1 MAFITKQ
8 RLAELEL
15 KESQFEHLRHKYQ
28 EQQIE
33 LEIRKRNEFSR
44 ENMINYRENMV
55 IHEEP
60 DTGRKVR
67 EFTTTLKTVVEDEE
81 KTLADYLENS
91 PFKKELIQLTEP
103 TW

>member
-28 EQQIE
+28 EQKIE
-33 LEIRKRNEFSR
+33 LEIRKRNDFSR

-55 IHEEP
+55 VHEEP

-67 EFTTTLKTVVEDEE
+67 EFTTTLKTVVEDESLE
-81 KTLADYLENS
+81 DYLKNS
-91 PFKKELIQLTEP
+91 PFIAKEKAP
-103 TW
+103 SWN

>member
-8 RLAELEL
+8 RLAELKL
-15 KESQFEHLRHKYQ
+15 KESQFEHLKHKYQ

-33 LEIRKRNEFSR
+33 LEIRKRNDFNR
-44 ENMINYRENMV
+44 EKMINYRENMV

-81 KTLADYLENS
+81 ETLADYLENS

>member
-67 EFTTTLKTVVEDEE
+67 EFTTTLKTVVEDEVNPFKE
-81 KTLADYLENS
+81 TLDDYLKNS
-91 PFKKELIQLTEP
+91 PFKAK
-103 TW
+103 

>member
-33 LEIRKRNEFSR
+33 LEIRKRNDFSR
-44 ENMINYRENMV
+44 EKMINYRENMV
-55 IHEEP
+55 VHEEP

-81 KTLADYLENS
+81 ETLADYLENS
-91 PFKKELIQLTEP
+91 PFIGK
-103 TW
+103 

>member
-8 RLAELEL
+8 RLTELEL

-33 LEIRKRNEFSR
+33 LEIRKRNDFSR
-44 ENMINYRENMV
+44 EKMINYRENMV
-55 IHEEP
+55 VHEEP

-67 EFTTTLKTVVEDEE
+67 EFTTTLKTVVEDEDA
-81 KTLADYLENS
+81 TLADYLENS
-91 PFKKELIQLTEP
+91 PFKAK
-103 TW
+103 

>member
-8 RLAELEL
+8 RLAELKL

-33 LEIRKRNEFSR
+33 LEIRKRNDFNR
-44 ENMINYRENMV
+44 EKMINYRENMV
-55 IHEEP
+55 VHEEP

-67 EFTTTLKTVVEDEE
+67 EFTTTLKTVVEGESL
-81 KTLADYLENS
+81 KDYLENS
-91 PFKKELIQLTEP
+91 PFIAK
-103 TW
+103 

>member
-44 ENMINYRENMV
+44 ENMINFRENMV

-91 PFKKELIQLTEP
+91 PFKQNR
-103 TW
+103 

>member
-33 LEIRKRNEFSR
+33 LEIRRRNDFSR
-44 ENMINYRENMV
+44 EKMINYRENMV
-55 IHEEP
+55 VHEEP

-67 EFTTTLKTVVEDEE
+67 EFTTTLKTIVEDEE
-81 KTLADYLENS
+81 ATLADYLENS
-91 PFKKELIQLTEP
+91 PFIAK
-103 TW
+103 

>member
-28 EQQIE
+28 EQSIE
-33 LEIRKRNEFSR
+33 LGIRKRNDFNR
-44 ENMINYRENMV
+44 EKMINYRENTV

-60 DTGRKVR
+60 DTGRKIR
-67 EFTTTLKTVVEDEE
+67 EFTTSLKTIVEDEVNPLKE
-81 KTLADYLENS
+81 TLGDYLKNS
-91 PFKKELIQLTEP
+91 PFKAK
-103 TW
+103 

>member
-33 LEIRKRNEFSR
+33 LEIRRRNDFSR
-44 ENMINYRENMV
+44 EKMINYRENMV
-55 IHEEP
+55 VHEEP

-81 KTLADYLENS
+81 ETLADYLENS
-91 PFKKELIQLTEP
+91 PFIGK
-103 TW
+103 

>member
-1 MAFITKQ
+1 MPFITKQ

-33 LEIRKRNEFSR
+33 LEIRRHNDFSR
-44 ENMINYRENMV
+44 EKMINYGENMIV
-55 IHEEP
+55 HEEP

-67 EFTTTLKTVVEDEE
+67 EFTTTIKTVVEDEE
-81 KTLADYLENS
+81 ATLADYLENS
-91 PFKKELIQLTEP
+91 PFIAK
-103 TW
+103 

>member
-33 LEIRKRNEFSR
+33 LEIRKRNDFSR

-81 KTLADYLENS
+81 TLANYLENS
-91 PFKKELIQLTEP
+91 PFIAK
-103 TW
+103 

>member
-67 EFTTTLKTVVEDEE
+67 EFTTTLKTVVEDEVNSFKE
-81 KTLADYLENS
+81 TLGDYLKNS
-91 PFKKELIQLTEP
+91 PFKAK
-103 TW
+103 

>member
-33 LEIRKRNEFSR
+33 LEIRRRNDFSR
-44 ENMINYRENMV
+44 EKMINYRENMV
-55 IHEEP
+55 VNEEP

-81 KTLADYLENS
+81 ETLADYLENS
-91 PFKKELIQLTEP
+91 PFIGK
-103 TW
+103 

>member
-33 LEIRKRNEFSR
+33 LEIRKRNDFSR

-55 IHEEP
+55 VHEEP

-81 KTLADYLENS
+81 ETLADYLENS
-91 PFKKELIQLTEP
+91 PFIGK
-103 TW
+103 

>member
-8 RLAELEL
+8 RLAELEH
-15 KESQFEHLRHKYQ
+15 KERQFEHLKHKYQ

-33 LEIRKRNEFSR
+33 LEIRKRNDFNR
-44 ENMINYRENMV
+44 EKMINYRENMV

-91 PFKKELIQLTEP
+91 PFNKRVILSNESS
-103 TW
+103 W

>member
-8 RLAELEL
+8 RLAELKL

-33 LEIRKRNEFSR
+33 LEIRKRNDFSR

-55 IHEEP
+55 VHEEP

-81 KTLADYLENS
+81 TLANYLENS
-91 PFKKELIQLTEP
+91 PFIAK
-103 TW
+103 